1 MDHYGILSILPAIL
15 VIVFALVTKKTLEAL
30 LLGTVSTY
38 IIMYGI
44 DFPSKWAE
52 AFFKAAGDADNQW
65 VLIVCGL
72 FGSLIALIRKS
83 KGTLGFSGK
92 LEKFCKTQKKSL
104 FITWILGII
113 IFIDEYLNIMTL
125 GACMKNISD
134 KKKVPRE
141 SLAYIIDSTG
151 APVCVLL
158 PFSTWAVFYA
168 SVFYKQEGIQAL
180 GVGGDIAT
188 YLKVIP
194 FTFYAWASLIIVP
207 LFILGVIPKLGKMKE
222 AYKRVEKTGQ
232 VYNPESEKFNAV
244 IIEDYSKEEGK
255 LKDFLIPIGSLIA
268 ITLLGGDL
276 FIAVVASIIICLFLY
291 IPRKKMTFNEFCDL
305 YMQGFCDM
313 IPTIAIV
320 FAAFVMQVAA
330 NDIGLPAYVIEVVT
344 PYLNGT
350 LFPAVAFVVVA
361 VLTFVTGSNWGIPA
375 VCVPIIIP
383 LGFSLGANPILVMAA
398 ILSGGTLGSHACF
411 YSDATVLTSTSC
423 GINNMDHA
431 LSQFP
436 YAAIAAIISLVGFIV
451 CGIVM

>member
-1 MDHYGILSILPAIL
+1 MRL
-15 VIVFALVTKKTLEAL
+15 
-30 LLGTVSTY
+30 
-38 IIMYGI
+38 
-44 DFPSKWAE
+44 
-52 AFFKAAGDADNQW
+52 
-65 VLIVCGL
+65 
-72 FGSLIALIRKS
+72 
-83 KGTLGFSGK
+83 
-92 LEKFCKTQKKSL
+92 
-104 FITWILGII
+104 
-113 IFIDEYLNIMTL
+113 
-125 GACMKNISD
+125 
-134 KKKVPRE
+134 
-141 SLAYIIDSTG
+141 
-151 APVCVLL
+151 
-158 PFSTWAVFYA
+158 
-168 SVFYKQEGIQAL
+168 
-180 GVGGDIAT
+180 
-188 YLKVIP
+188 
-194 FTFYAWASLIIVP
+194 
-207 LFILGVIPKLGKMKE
+207 
-222 AYKRVEKTGQ
+222 RV
-232 VYNPESEKFNAV
+232 
-244 IIEDYSKEEGK
+244 
-255 LKDFLIPIGSLIA
+255 FLIPIGALIA

-320 FAAFVMQVAA
+320 FAAFIMQIAA
-330 NDIGLPAYVIEVVT
+330 NDIGLPAYVIETVT

-350 LFPAVAFVVVA
+350 LFPAVAFMVVA

-436 YAAIAAIISLVGFIV
+436 YAAIATIISLAGFII